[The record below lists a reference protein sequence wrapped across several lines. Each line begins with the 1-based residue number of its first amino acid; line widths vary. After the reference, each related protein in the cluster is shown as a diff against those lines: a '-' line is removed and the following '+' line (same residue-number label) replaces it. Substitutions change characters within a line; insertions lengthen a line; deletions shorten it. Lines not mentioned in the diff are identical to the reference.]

1 MSYTRLDLED
11 RSDAERRPVL
21 LPTIARLAQVTVWSV
36 INAVLVFGEHL
47 AEFLAPLCL
56 FAGAIWWTIPKG
68 LDALTLE
75 GPANDML
82 QLVRSRVPHQV
93 YYDGSYYSAHVLI
106 MDGIWLIGVVAICRT
121 LSMALTA
128 LLLDRR

>member
-11 RSDAERRPVL
+11 RSDAERRPL
-21 LPTIARLAQVTVWSV
+21 LPTVGRVAQVAVWSV

-56 FAGAIWWTIPKG
+56 FAGAIWWAIPKG

-75 GPANDML
+75 GPANDVL
-82 QLVRSRVPHQV
+82 QLVRSRVPHSI
-93 YYDGSYYSAHVLI
+93 YFDGDYYSAHVLI